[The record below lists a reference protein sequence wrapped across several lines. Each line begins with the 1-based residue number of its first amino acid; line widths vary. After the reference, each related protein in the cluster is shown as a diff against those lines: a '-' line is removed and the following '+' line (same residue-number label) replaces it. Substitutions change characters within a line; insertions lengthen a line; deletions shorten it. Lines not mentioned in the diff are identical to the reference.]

1 MAIALPI
8 ISEWN
13 PKGIDKAI
21 ADFKKL
27 GTTGEKAA
35 FAIKKAALP
44 AAAALVAIGAT
55 AVSAIKA
62 GEAFAT
68 ANARV
73 ANIADSMGLFGTET
87 KAVTDRLLTLAE
99 ATARQI
105 GVDNLSIKATQA
117 KLLTFKNLAA
127 TADKVGSSFDRAT
140 MAALDMASAGFG
152 SAEQNAV
159 QLGKALEDPIKGIT
173 ALAKSGITFTASEK
187 KKIETLVES
196 NKLLE
201 AQDMI
206 LQAIEKQVGGT
217 AKATANDTD
226 KMKEGFRQFQQQLGS
241 ALLPVLAK
249 ITPLLTGLASWA
261 TKNKTAFIIVASV
274 IGGIATAI
282 LATNAAL
289 AVYNTIQALT
299 AVLNGGLTASNAALA
314 TSTGA
319 VTAATTAATASF
331 SALWVA
337 TGAVVIIAIIAALV
351 ALQVKFDIFGKTVDG
366 IKYAFNKLWGAIKF
380 VFDWVKNNWPLLL
393 AILTGPFGWAIA
405 FVMKFKDDI
414 WNVLKVLK
422 TGIGTIMGGV
432 ADVIFGPF
440 KAAFNAIA
448 KLWNNTVGKLSFKV
462 PSWVPK
468 IGGKGFDVP
477 DIPMLADGG
486 IVTAPTLAMIA
497 EGNEPEAVIPLS
509 KLGSMGFG
517 GNGGGNTITINVNGG
532 DPQSVVNALRTYMR
546 QNGSVPIRVS
556 NIF

>member
-13 PKGIDKAI
+13 PKGINKAI

-44 AAAALVAIGAT
+44 AAAALAAIGAT
-55 AVSAIKA
+55 AISAIKA

-87 KAVTDRLLTLAE
+87 KVVTDRLLTLAE

-127 TADKVGSSFDRAT
+127 TADEAGSSFDRAT

-187 KKIETLVES
+187 KKIEALVKS

-201 AQDMI
+201 AQYMI
-206 LQAIEKQVGGT
+206 LQAIEKQIGGT

-261 TKNKTAFIIVASV
+261 T
-274 IGGIATAI
+274 
-282 LATNAAL
+282 
-289 AVYNTIQALT
+289 
-299 AVLNGGLTASNAALA
+299 
-314 TSTGA
+314 
-319 VTAATTAATASF
+319 
-331 SALWVA
+331 
-337 TGAVVIIAIIAALV
+337 
-351 ALQVKFDIFGKTVDG
+351 
-366 IKYAFNKLWGAIKF
+366 
-380 VFDWVKNNWPLLL
+380 
-393 AILTGPFGWAIA
+393 
-405 FVMKFKDDI
+405 
-414 WNVLKVLK
+414 
-422 TGIGTIMGGV
+422 
-432 ADVIFGPF
+432 
-440 KAAFNAIA
+440 
-448 KLWNNTVGKLSFKV
+448 
-462 PSWVPK
+462 
-468 IGGKGFDVP
+468 
-477 DIPMLADGG
+477 
-486 IVTAPTLAMIA
+486 
-497 EGNEPEAVIPLS
+497 
-509 KLGSMGFG
+509 
-517 GNGGGNTITINVNGG
+517 
-532 DPQSVVNALRTYMR
+532 
-546 QNGSVPIRVS
+546 
-556 NIF
+556 

>member
-13 PKGIDKAI
+13 PKGINKAI

-55 AVSAIKA
+55 AISAIKA

-87 KAVTDRLLTLAE
+87 KVVTDRLLTLAE

-127 TADKVGSSFDRAT
+127 TADEVGSSFDRAT

-187 KKIETLVES
+187 KKIEALVKS

-206 LQAIEKQVGGT
+206 LQAIEKQIGGT

-261 TKNKTAFIIVASV
+261 TKNKTAFIIIASV

-299 AVLNGGLTASNAALA
+299 AALNTAL
-314 TSTGA
+314 
-319 VTAATTAATASF
+319 TASF

-366 IKYAFNKLWGAIKF
+366 IKYAFDKLWGAIKF
-380 VFDWVKNNWPLLL
+380 VFDWAKNNWPLLL
-393 AILTGPFGWAIA
+393 AIITGPFGPAILCRH
-405 FVMKFKDDI
+405 FQRSDH
-414 WNVLKVLK
+414 
-422 TGIGTIMGGV
+422 
-432 ADVIFGPF
+432 
-440 KAAFNAIA
+440 
-448 KLWNNTVGKLSFKV
+448 
-462 PSWVPK
+462 
-468 IGGKGFDVP
+468 
-477 DIPMLADGG
+477 
-486 IVTAPTLAMIA
+486 
-497 EGNEPEAVIPLS
+497 
-509 KLGSMGFG
+509 
-517 GNGGGNTITINVNGG
+517 
-532 DPQSVVNALRTYMR
+532 
-546 QNGSVPIRVS
+546 GSVQHYLQQASKHKWASLLMSSQHHSKQRSTRSRDCGTTLSENCRSLCPAGFRGLVAKASMFQTSPCSPKEASSQADLGDDWRRQRTRSSHPIVKARQHGLRWWRKS
-556 NIF
+556 KHHN

>member
-13 PKGIDKAI
+13 PKGINKAI

-44 AAAALVAIGAT
+44 AAAALAAIGAT
-55 AVSAIKA
+55 AISAIKA

-87 KAVTDRLLTLAE
+87 KVVTDRLLTLAE

-127 TADKVGSSFDRAT
+127 TADEVGSSFDRAT

-187 KKIETLVES
+187 KKIEALVKS

-206 LQAIEKQVGGT
+206 LQAIEKQIGGT

-261 TKNKTAFIIVASV
+261 TKNKTAFIIIASV

-299 AVLNGGLTASNAALA
+299 AALNASL
-314 TSTGA
+314 
-319 VTAATTAATASF
+319 TASF

-337 TGAVVIIAIIAALV
+337 TGAVVIFAIIAALV
-351 ALQVKFDIFGKTVDG
+351 ALQVKFDIFGKAVDG
-366 IKYAFNKLWGAIKF
+366 IKYAFDKLWGAIKF
-380 VFDWVKNNWPLLL
+380 VFDWAKNNWPLLL
-393 AILTGPFGWAIA
+393 AIITGPFGPAILA
-405 FVMKFKDDI
+405 VVTFKDQI
-414 WNVLKVLK
+414 MEVFSIIYKSIRATMGFIANVI
-422 TGIGTIMGGV
+422 T
-432 ADVIFGPF
+432 APF

-448 KLWNNTVGKLSFKV
+448 RLWNNTVGKLSFKT
-462 PSWVPK
+462 PGWLPPPL
-468 IGGKGFDVP
+468 GGKGFDVP

-497 EGNEPEAVIPLS
+497 EGNEPEAIIPLS

-517 GNGGGNTITINVNGG
+517 GGGSQNITINVTSA
-532 DPQSVVNALRTYMR
+532 DPNEVVRALQAYNRNVGRLPVSV
-546 QNGSVPIRVS
+546 Q
-556 NIF
+556 

>member
-13 PKGIDKAI
+13 PKGINKAI

-87 KAVTDRLLTLAE
+87 KVVTDRLLTLAE

-127 TADKVGSSFDRAT
+127 TADEVGSSFDRAT

-187 KKIETLVES
+187 KKIEALVKS

-261 TKNKTAFIIVASV
+261 TKNKTAFIIIASV

-299 AVLNGGLTASNAALA
+299 AALNTAL
-314 TSTGA
+314 
-319 VTAATTAATASF
+319 TASF

-366 IKYAFNKLWGAIKF
+366 IKYAFDKLWGAIKF
-380 VFDWVKNNWPLLL
+380 VFDWAKNNWPLLL
-393 AILTGPFGWAIA
+393 AIITGPFGPAILA
-405 FVMKFKDDI
+405 VVTFKDQ
-414 WNVLKVLK
+414 
-422 TGIGTIMGGV
+422 IMEV
-432 ADVIFGPF
+432 FSIIY
-440 KAAFNAIA
+440 KASKPQWASSPMSSQHHSKQRSNRREAVEQHSRQ
-448 KLWNNTVGKLSFKV
+448 TVVHCARLGSGHRWQRLQCARHPHARSRRHRHR
-462 PSWVPK
+462 
-468 IGGKGFDVP
+468 
-477 DIPMLADGG
+477 A
-486 IVTAPTLAMIA
+486 TLAMIG

-517 GNGGGNTITINVNGG
+517 GGGNNITINVNGG
-532 DPQSVVNALRTYMR
+532 DPNRPNVA
-546 QNGSVPIRVS
+546 
-556 NIF
+556 